1 MGFMELHKMA
11 DVYTRMLFSLY
22 SHNFVSADICYDM
35 FNEIFNQRME
45 EFSKEIMFDK
55 DFITEDE
62 FSSLAEWLL
71 VSIAKYIARTNEILL
86 AKICRDIQSI
96 TPIDAG
102 ILGNPR
108 VDTLVVTVFLE
119 LMYSIKYAI
128 FSTNEGLQE
137 LGSSDLLLFEDYL
150 KESDGL
156 VMQPVILTVIV
167 VTSGYLDKAVMQL
180 GKGTYIKGLDK
191 DLPG

>member
-1 MGFMELHKMA
+1 
-11 DVYTRMLFSLY
+11 
-22 SHNFVSADICYDM
+22 
-35 FNEIFNQRME
+35 ME
-45 EFSKEIMFDK
+45 EFPKKIMFDK
-55 DFITEDE
+55 DFIKEDE